1 MTKVKIKAKLK
12 TSGRGLW
19 TEQQRQVH
27 ITKLKLTRDEDFG
40 GGELQVYFDRK
51 DWNIRKHGFI
61 YTDPMF
67 LRELQSLLKRRGLT
81 GISGVDYTE
90 QGMQGTTYVSLYV
103 GQRFVNSFDR
113 KFSKM

>member
-1 MTKVKIKAKLK
+1 MTN
-12 TSGRGLW
+12 TRF
-19 TEQQRQVH
+19 TRQDLNKF
-27 ITKLKLTRDEDFG
+27 ISFL
-40 GGELQVYFDRK
+40 K

-67 LRELQSLLKRRGLT
+67 LQELQSLLKRRGLT

>member
-1 MTKVKIKAKLK
+1 MTN
-12 TSGRGLW
+12 TRF
-19 TEQQRQVH
+19 
-27 ITKLKLTRDEDFG
+27 TKQDLNKFISFLN
-40 GGELQVYFDRK
+40 GELRVYFDRK